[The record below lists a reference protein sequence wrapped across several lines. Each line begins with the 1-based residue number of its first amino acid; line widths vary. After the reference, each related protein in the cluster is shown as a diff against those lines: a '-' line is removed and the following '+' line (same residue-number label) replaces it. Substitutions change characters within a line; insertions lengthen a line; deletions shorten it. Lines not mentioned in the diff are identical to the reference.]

1 MDFQTLGAHIQS
13 ILPCEKKKVGGSEE
27 IHIWETNSV
36 SFDAQLFIQT
46 DDTHKLHVS
55 Y

>member
-1 MDFQTLGAHIQS
+1 MWK
-13 ILPCEKKKVGGSEE
+13 EENGGSEE
-27 IHIWETNSV
+27 IYIWETNSV
-36 SFDAQLFIQT
+36 SFDARLFIQT